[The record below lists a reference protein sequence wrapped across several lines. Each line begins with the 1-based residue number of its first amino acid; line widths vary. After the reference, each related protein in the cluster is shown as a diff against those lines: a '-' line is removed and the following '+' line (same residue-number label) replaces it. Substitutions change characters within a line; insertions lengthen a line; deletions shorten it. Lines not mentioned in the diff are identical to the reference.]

1 MDNSKGVG
9 RKIRERRRM
18 LDINQWE
25 LALRVGVTQSYI
37 SNVENGYVLPDN
49 KMVVAI
55 ENALN
60 ENREAVPA

>member
-1 MDNSKGVG
+1 MDTKEVG

-25 LALRVGVTQSYI
+25 LARRVGVTQSYI
-37 SNVENGYVLPDN
+37 SNIENGYVLPDN
-49 KMVVAI
+49 EMVKAI

-60 ENREAVPA
+60 ENYEAVPA